1 MPRPQSMRS
10 PIRRPSTKMPTSK
23 RYSSAESVPAYN
35 ESQALIVTAGSDNPA
50 LIPNPT
56 VNYIG
61 GQSVGSIQYTPLFN
75 QYGVAH
81 ITVTVTDAGFN
92 GSFGD
97 EDDASISQIIDAV
110 VNSVN
115 DPPIAAADSFTVS
128 INSSANTLNV
138 LTNDSIAPDS
148 GEVRRNLCW
157 ANQRRGQRRH
167 FYRSI
172 KDTVFTTGFIRNR
185 HLHLHR
191 LRWRPCR

>member
-1 MPRPQSMRS
+1 MS
-10 PIRRPSTKMPTSK
+10 PLAR
-23 RYSSAESVPAYN
+23 
-35 ESQALIVTAGSDNPA
+35 
-50 LIPNPT
+50 
-56 VNYIG
+56 
-61 GQSVGSIQYTPLFN
+61 IQYTLFN

-148 GEVRRNLCW
+148 GEVLRVIFVGPTSGGGNVVISTDRSKILYSP
-157 ANQRRGQRRH
+157 ARGSQEPTPSPTSSQMATLSMMQL
-167 FYRSI
+167 YRCKS
-172 KDTVFTTGFIRNR
+172 DCVATTIITAPCS
-185 HLHLHR
+185 
-191 LRWRPCR
+191 RPTTLLGGPALGTRAQAWPRTATAITASTPPIM